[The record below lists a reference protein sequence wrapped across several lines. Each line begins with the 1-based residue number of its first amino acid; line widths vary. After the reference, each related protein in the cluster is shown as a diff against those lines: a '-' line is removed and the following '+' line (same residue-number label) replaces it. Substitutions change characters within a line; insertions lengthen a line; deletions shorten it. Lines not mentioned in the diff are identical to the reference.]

1 MTLALAALETE
12 RNGILLE
19 VRNIAAKAEEAG
31 RGFTDEEQSTV
42 TERLAKAGGL
52 LETMKKVK
60 AVSATSSEVAE
71 LMGSDAAADLNEEVL
86 KGAQIGAGR
95 RPIPV
100 GKSFTDSASY
110 KAMVERY
117 KSADGTISD
126 TTKGIN
132 MPPVQIGGVKA
143 LLTGTG
149 RDSGGAGTLIEND
162 NLGVVEYRAPYIGG
176 IRDLVTIGATSSDRV
191 EYAQVIPDEVDPN
204 LTKSGARGVYE
215 ATTEERV
222 STTGT
227 VVTPKQAGVKPK
239 SKLSFKKASADVIT
253 VAHWMPATKRALS
266 DVRQLRTLIDG
277 FLRSGVSRE
286 FERQMLAGDKDAPE
300 NAQYEEFDGLLN
312 ISGVQ
317 NQAWDGNVLK
327 TARKMITKVRDK
339 GGLVTAFAVSPAV
352 NEAIDLL
359 QDRDGRYFGNG
370 PFSQGPQTL
379 WGRPRVE
386 IPDLADDVIIGGE
399 WSTLVL
405 WDREDTSITATDS
418 HEDFFV
424 RNLVAILA
432 EARAAF
438 GALNPQLMCVG
449 EIEDAE
455 APVYGPLEPVQ
466 A

>member
-12 RNGILLE
+12 RNGILTE
-19 VRNIAAKAEEAG
+19 VRNLASKAEEAG
-31 RGFTDEEQSTV
+31 RGFTAEEQATV
-42 TERLAKAGGL
+42 TQRLAKAGEVQ
-52 LETMKKVK
+52 ETIQRVK
-60 AVSATSSEVAE
+60 AVSATASEVAE
-71 LMGSDAAADLNEEVL
+71 LMGQDDAIDLNEEAL

-95 RPIPV
+95 RPVPV
-100 GKSFTDSASY
+100 GKAFTESDGY
-110 KAMVERY
+110 KAMIKQYGGSNGVIQD
-117 KSADGTISD
+117 A
-126 TTKGIN
+126 TKGIN
-132 MPPVQIGGVKA
+132 MPGVQIGGVKS

-149 RDSGGAGTLIEND
+149 RDGGGAGTLIEND

-176 IRDLVTIGATSSDRV
+176 IRDLVTIGATGSDRV
-191 EYAQVIPDEVDPN
+191 EYAQVIPDEVDDTK
-204 LTKSGARGVYE
+204 TKSGARGVYE

-222 STTGT
+222 SATGT

-239 SKLSFKKASADVIT
+239 SKLAFQKKTSDVIT
-253 VAHWMPATKRALS
+253 VATWMPATKRALS
-266 DVRQLRTLIDG
+266 DVRQLRTLIDA

-286 FERQMLAGDKDAPE
+286 FERQMLAGDKDAPAD
-300 NAQYEEFDGLLN
+300 AQYEEFDGLLN

-317 NQAWDGNVLK
+317 EQAWSGNVIA
-327 TARKMITKVRDK
+327 TSRKMITKVRDK
-339 GGLVTAFAVSPAV
+339 GGIVTAFAVSPAV

-405 WDREDTSITATDS
+405 WDREDTTLTATDS

-455 APVYGPLEPVQ
+455 APVYGPLEPAQ